1 MTPKTPAVVLLVM
14 EANHRGNSLLKLR
27 EKLMGLLRLQS
38 SGNSPPNYLLM
49 RSPIFFSKKRVVRFW
64 IQILLVLALVR
75 IAVVPSALYG
85 NPLGEQVVGGAA
97 GFSRPDAATLIV
109 NQHTDRAV
117 INWNSFSIANGELTK
132 FVQPNSTSSVLNRV
146 VTANPSQIYGTLQGN
161 GNVFLINPGG
171 VLVGAGGQVNTASFM
186 ASTRDVSTEDFMK
199 AGTMNFTGNSDASV
213 INQGKIEATSGDVFL
228 VAKEVKNE
236 GQIMAKD
243 GKVGLVSG
251 TSVTLETV
259 GPGRHYKVRLMD
271 VDSKPDN
278 SKTSE
283 AAAEIV
289 NEGVIEAANVELE
302 ATGNYLSLAIKNTG
316 TIRATGL
323 VQNADG
329 SVTLTGGEG
338 DVLNTGVVAALQKSV
353 NGAEQGGKIDIS
365 GRNIRAEDG
374 SLITAS
380 GQDGGGNVKIHS
392 KDTTLLAGRV
402 EAAGYSAKSKGGRVE
417 TLGTRV
423 GLRSGEINVDGG
435 AKGGTVLVGGD
446 YLGSNRDV
454 PNAKAVAMLPDA
466 KISANARENGDGG
479 KVILWSDEYTGFF
492 GKITAMGGAEGGN
505 GGFIE
510 TSSKNNLQ
518 AFGEAQASAPKG
530 FSGEWL
536 LDPYNVNIVNAG
548 PSGGGGFS
556 GGNPDIFAPTAN
568 NASVFNQDI
577 NRALNSGTS
586 VTITTGSA
594 GTGSQAGNITVAAD
608 ITKSK
613 DVPPDAPDVVLTLAA
628 ANDIIVL
635 DDVTISSTVGTL
647 GISLLADAD
656 SSGLGK
662 VDLRSGVVLGS
673 NAGDIVLQ
681 SASGLVIDST
691 VSIDATMLTS
701 ISTAIW
707 GGQRFSGNVTFQA
720 SPTTIPTTMGVGG
733 GAGSLQVTQAIVN
746 TVTLLDPSLA
756 TTAKAGSL
764 NLGSRAGGVVTL
776 GTLEAP
782 LGGSA
787 NIRLIS
793 GSGGVVQGAGGTG
806 LDVGAGM
813 AILETA
819 GPIGTS
825 TTPVLVNA
833 SQLGILTSGSS
844 FNVSSAQQLSR
855 LYVQTAGT
863 TATQKITDLLG
874 NLNYDVYENGLTSFI
889 GNTVPITAG
898 TGGFYVKS
906 GSIDFTYI
914 NTAGGITV
922 GVQGLM
928 ATPANWTSGIPFG
941 ILATQDPNANG
952 GQGAAATPGKVT
964 LSANG
969 LLVVTPST
977 GLVPQPTGT
986 ISPIS
991 AVSGGIFTGGGDLR
1005 IEALDLQIGN
1015 AYVSPTYTLNG
1026 AQTPSLYF
1034 GNILGPQLGP
1044 ALNTFTP
1051 VLSASALGAYDFGS
1065 RNAVGRDL
1073 VTSGQISGQ
1082 GGGLTL
1088 TTPGTIYGPN
1098 GITISDL
1105 GGISNVMSISNPE
1118 TWLMEANSIQIGG
1131 QNSGKLDL
1139 LTHDVDFGIV
1149 YTSVTQNNSTSTSY
1163 FYTIRYFENPYYS
1176 YTASGESDSAV
1187 PANGNQPVPRVLNG
1201 TVSLVSG
1208 TEAINL
1214 AEGADVNVN
1223 TLNTTAINGV
1233 NLTGNNGGRT
1243 GLYAGSGTANRI
1255 LYYGSIINNLTGRL
1269 GRTVLDTQVSQGSS
1283 WNALFAVGSGIYLGN
1298 STDAVSGVAVMGSD
1312 GSGNLKINSIQ
1323 LDQASLSAL
1332 GVGLG
1337 GFTGTAEVLI
1347 GAPDLATG
1355 TQASATATVSN
1366 GRVTAISVANGAGG
1380 SGYLKA
1386 PSVVVVMPKT
1396 PGQDQG
1402 VGGQQAS
1409 GKVTMV
1415 GGAVTAVTPVSG
1427 ANILSGAGYEA
1438 APVVNVVGGGI
1449 ALGAGRGVVDEY
1461 GQLGTIAAV
1470 QTGLGYTTAPTVTIS
1485 GGGGTGAVATAVIN
1499 NRGELTPFSV
1509 VNGGRGYKTTPT
1521 IVITDSTGTGAVA
1534 RPIMA
1539 GEPGNLTLI
1548 GIMPV
1553 TPGSGYSGTPTISI
1567 LGGNPGTAA
1576 TATAT
1581 TTSAGTLGSFVITQ
1595 KGSGYTSEPTITLT
1609 GGGVEI
1615 AQVRPYVDSDPLSGN
1630 YGRVMAYELAKG
1642 GAGYKTAPSVI
1653 VGVGG
1658 ADGQVG
1664 ELGVRSDVVDR
1675 NIGSGTITI
1684 VNSKLGAGLANLL
1697 ADDFDRPIWLN
1708 APVATGGAEGSDGGA
1723 AVTGSILME
1732 ASGQVLA
1739 NSGNAF
1745 RGILSTGNASVT
1757 EGDQALET
1765 SLSGD
1770 IRILALSMSAANTSQ
1785 LAKYSISQGL
1795 PVQVGSSAG
1804 GTAGGFQGQTFGTEK
1819 QGGEEGALRIY
1830 APAPGQM
1837 EGLIGQP
1844 LNPNLAI
1851 SSQPAVSND
1860 LQVFGLETAAGV
1872 SNRVRVEVGGEEGL
1886 LTLNTLESSGGIASL
1901 TAGQVTFIQASENG
1915 KAYLSNPTVIIT
1927 GGGVVPA
1934 AATSIISNGAL
1945 SNVVLGNAGE
1955 GYASSPAVTIT
1966 SVDGNGSGASV
1977 AARVEN
1983 GKVVGFTI
1991 LNPGFGYTL
2000 PPTITLAG
2008 PAGIQAAA
2016 TVGTLTTVS
2025 GIQSILINN
2034 NLLGAGYG
2042 SAPTVVISDS
2052 GANGGFGAAATAV
2065 INGKGQLTP
2074 YTVLNGGSGYGTAT
2088 PAVTI
2093 SGGGGSGATATAVM
2107 QNGVVIGIIPT
2118 SGGSGYTSAPTIT
2131 IAPPTSGTTA
2141 TATAFVPTGGSLL
2154 SFIVNQ
2160 AGSGYSAAT
2169 TTITLGPPARQATA
2183 TANLTN
2189 QQLTSYS
2196 ITDSG
2201 GGYASAP
2208 GVFLQ
2213 TGGTDPFNLDTD
2225 HAGFFS
2231 DRFSIFPNGTG
2242 LEKVTA
2248 SVVGI
2253 GPFTNQRPVNI
2264 GTVTPGSTS
2273 FVAADFQRFVADTLV
2288 VGTRKYLDPSVG
2300 AGVIT
2305 VSKQIIANTFN
2316 LTSLVLAGTR
2326 EIFDLGGTTG
2336 LSFTDLA
2343 IDAGGQVSL
2352 TGAGNKV
2359 HYFSGVIRDSGLS
2372 PEASFTLNSGLRT
2385 GDGLGTTPLTI
2396 GQVVVNAPEFSGRS
2410 FYQGI
2415 ETQDGD
2421 ITVRADDI
2429 ELTRVVGFLDTTGGG
2444 RIPVSTS
2451 VVTLSPLSTGGTRPI
2466 SINYNGP
2473 SKLDGTSA
2481 TASYFGLTSIQ
2492 VEAFGSGYTSVP
2504 TVTIT
2509 GGGGTGATGTAQ
2521 MVLGEIRTAGG
2532 IGSGYT
2538 SIPTVT
2544 ISAPTIA
2551 GGITAT
2557 AEAIVDFLLAS
2568 PTYGKVIGVRITNQG
2583 SGYTTGPTI
2592 TFSGGGG
2599 TTASTTS
2606 TLTVKSVLLAG
2617 GTGYITAPTVTIASP
2632 TTTDGVTATATG
2644 LLGSLNLRINNPAQL
2659 EMENIRAASVVIGA
2673 SSGGST
2679 LLSSAGNITLNT
2691 DFGYNYGLYPY
2702 APRTLA
2708 LATDGSVTL
2717 GISQIPPS
2725 PSPTP
2730 VTSSIKMPNFSVTA
2744 GGAVNLGQYLTAAAP
2759 NHTIN
2764 FISAL
2769 LTGANQS
2776 FTYSTGITSGPLTV
2790 ADLSSLGGA
2799 AGITTA
2805 SGGSVTLSA
2814 PNIVLPAFPPNAA
2827 GQSVNTINS
2836 GANVNISST
2845 ISGGKIQVAVME
2857 NFNSAYYAASTVVAA
2872 GNITMTSDRIE
2883 LGDDGVTNTPPPS
2896 NLSPAL
2902 LAANTTSGIVT
2913 LQTYTA
2919 GRAIT
2924 LGDKTTIDSNF
2935 TAAELSNIQGN
2946 ILRIGNSSA
2955 GAILVDDLIS
2965 LSITRLTGAFSLI
2978 GNSTI
2983 GDSGGSTGIS
2993 YAGGL
2998 RLSAN
3003 GQINFTGIGN
3013 NFGTV
3018 AANSNGN
3025 NIVLSSG
3032 AFSIGTADSL
3042 KGITALGSRVT
3053 LQPNVAGTAIDLG
3066 TKSGWS
3072 FTDSELD
3079 LVTASILQIGRND
3092 AFASGQITVSQALTL
3107 PTTVPTLSLWTGAG
3121 VADVGGS
3128 SGLSVTSLAIRAGTG
3143 AVSLDGTGNNV
3154 SNLAGVVSNGS
3165 FSFTDNDAS
3174 AAAPLNITTV
3184 DGISGIDTSAG
3195 NGVITLTANDMNIV
3209 QAVQA
3214 GSGVITLQP
3223 LTVNTNISLN
3233 DSTASLGL
3241 TTAELR
3247 FLSSSSTVIIGRAN
3261 GTGTISIGGNGSI
3274 NLSGRT
3280 YSFTLRGA
3288 SSPVI
3293 FNGGMTLANSKTF
3306 TMNVGTGAVT
3316 SPFIGTDI
3324 TIGGTGV
3331 LSIVS
3336 AGSVGTL
3343 SAPLTTSVAELSGAS
3358 VAAASTATSS
3368 GLFLSNATALDVTG
3382 DVRVTGNASAPGNI
3396 SLTTLTDGLG
3406 IATGTSTG
3414 SVTSTDGSV
3423 ALTGATTV
3431 AIGRAVSAAK
3441 TLTAT
3446 AAGGALVTGA
3456 AGTLTAGGDITGT
3469 GTTTVTLDGAI
3480 NSGGAITATAFGGA
3494 LVTGVTG
3501 TLTAEGDVTG
3511 TGTTAVTVDGAV
3523 NSGGAIS
3530 FTATTPLTG
3539 TFANSAAITSTLLNA
3554 LNPDGTLSPTIR
3566 LQADTLTLGRTVTA
3580 ANGSGGILLE
3590 PLSVSRNIEVFGA
3603 AQTVLPG
3610 FFIGNTA
3617 FGFLGGT
3624 APVTIGRLN
3633 GTGTVL
3639 VHAKAGINRNLTI
3652 QAGAQPFSL
3661 TPTFTIDGSVT
3672 TTGSDLAF
3680 NGGGG
3685 YLLLDAGIS
3694 IDSGSGS
3701 ISLTGQKVEINGA
3714 VVAGFLGNVYNG
3726 GTGGAYLNY
3735 VGPPTPGVN
3744 DLVLSGTGTI
3754 TTGTFGFG
3762 GNGIVYVGNTTVGGS
3777 SSIGGVTI
3785 NSQGLS
3791 LSSLTKIRLEGN
3803 ITSVGDPLTIDGNLY
3818 LTGDRVIS
3826 MGGGNLKLLGGV
3838 NSLNGLQNLNLNMGT
3853 GTLTLAGGTSTDRMG
3868 TLTIDQPSTI
3878 QFGQALAN
3886 GQPELGLTMGFTEDF
3901 NLTSA
3906 VNLDGTLNIA
3916 LTGYSG
3922 ANLFLGNFSEATSAT
3937 APLSLATVGGGN
3949 ITTGAV
3955 SVSAFTVTSSGAAA
3969 LGGAV
3974 TTTGATTLTA
3984 GTSLS
3989 TQDITAS
3996 TLDVS
4001 AGTSAVLDG
4010 PVNTSASGG
4019 ITITTPSLET
4029 GSKVTA
4035 ALGGVEIFAD
4045 TMSLAEEVTATN
4057 GNVQVGPSAAASQ
4070 LVLGGA
4076 GMTSSTLLKLQA
4088 PRGTVILGRTDGTG
4102 GILVAGAVDLSTS
4115 RTSNY
4120 EFLGLSGGLTFQGTV
4135 TLPSADGMLT
4145 LNLGVGDV
4153 TSSGGLDY
4161 SGNVLQITQAR
4172 DVNIGTLIPTFG
4184 SMAQSFRSIHL
4195 RNYGSLTIAG
4205 PIDASGSGT
4214 GTISIRTLSG
4224 DLTLASTIKG
4234 GLIQLGAAQNFNNQA
4249 GASPFTNRGGGRTL
4263 IYSVGQRFDT
4273 PYNFAGLNGFGV
4285 AFGQAY
4291 GSMPSSGNYL
4301 VYSSYADVGLA
4312 NGWQYGS
4319 FFAGNS
4325 VSALM
4330 PYGLFEDVNRLYQP
4344 NARSFNLEYM
4354 LYPDRVEPE
4363 TRTLPAAMFGNLE
4376 KQLGRPPTLEEIQ
4389 AREVAVREAAMVKK
4403 GAILERS
4410 SFDPAIEEKD
4420 EEERAEGEK
4429 VEKSDGGVPQAKVER
4444 IEPIRD
4450 GAKPM
4455 ARLPVSAPQ
4464 AGKTPTSKQGSNG
4477 PILRAGPIRSVA
4489 LLRPAAPTEGSH
4501 ADMLSKESALLD
4513 AKSVIEQERASAEV
4527 GIAPPIAAGR

>member
-1 MTPKTPAVVLLVM
+1 LTPKTPAVVLLVM
-14 EANHRGNSLLKLR
+14 EANFRGNSLLKLS

-171 VLVGAGGQVNTASFM
+171 ALVGAGGQVNTASFM

-278 SKTSE
+278 SKASE

-365 GRNIRAEDG
+365 GRNITAEEG

-380 GQDGGGNVKIHS
+380 GQEGGGNVKIQS
-392 KDTTLLAGRV
+392 KNTTMLAGRV
-402 EAAGYSAKSKGGRVE
+402 EATGYSAKSKGGRVE
-417 TLGTRV
+417 ALGTRV

-454 PNAKAVAMLPDA
+454 PNAKSVAMLPDA
-466 KISANARENGDGG
+466 KISANARENGEGG

-492 GKITAMGGAEGGN
+492 GKIAALGGAEGGN

-536 LDPYNVNIVNAG
+536 LDPYNVTIVNAG
-548 PSGGGGFS
+548 PSGRGGFS
-556 GGNPDIFAPTAN
+556 GGNPDIFVPTAN
-568 NASVFNQDI
+568 SASVFNQDI

-586 VTITTGSA
+586 VTITTGSS
-594 GTGSQAGNITVAAD
+594 GTGSQAGNITVSAD
-608 ITKSK
+608 ITKTK
-613 DVPPDAPDVVLTLAA
+613 DTPPTSPDVVLTLSA
-628 ANDIIVL
+628 ANNILIL
-635 DDVTISSTVGTL
+635 DEFTISSTAGSL
-647 GISLLADAD
+647 GISLLADSD
-656 SSGLGK
+656 KSGVGF
-662 VDLRSGVVLGS
+662 VDLRQNVSLKS
-673 NAGDIVLQ
+673 NAGNIVLQ
-681 SASGLVIDST
+681 SASGLAINST

-707 GGQRFSGNVTFQA
+707 GGQDFSGNVTFQA
-720 SPTTIPTTMGVGG
+720 SPTTIPTTMGLGG
-733 GAGSLQVTQAIVN
+733 GAGSLQVTQAMVN

-764 NLGSRAGGVVTL
+764 NLGSRSGGVVTL

-793 GSGGVVQGAGGTG
+793 GLGGVVQGAGGTG

-844 FNVSSAQQLSR
+844 FNVSSAQQLTR

-863 TATQKITDLLG
+863 TATQKITDLGG
-874 NLNYDVYENGLTSFI
+874 NLKYDVYENGLTSFI
-889 GNTVPITAG
+889 GNTVPVTAG

-952 GQGAAATPGKVT
+952 GQGPAATPGKVT

-986 ISPIS
+986 TGAISR

-1065 RNAVGRDL
+1065 RNAVGRGI

-1082 GGGLTL
+1082 GGALTL

-1105 GGISNVMSISNPE
+1105 GGLSNVMSISNPE

-1176 YTASGESDSAV
+1176 YTASGESDLAV
-1187 PANGNQPVPRVLNG
+1187 PANGNQPIPRVLNG

-1233 NLTGNNGGRT
+1233 NLTGNNGGAA
-1243 GLYAGSGTANRI
+1243 GLYAGSGTVNRK
-1255 LYYGSIINNLTGRL
+1255 LNYGSIINNLTGRL

-1283 WNALFAVGSGIYLGN
+1283 WNALFAVGSGLYLGN

-1312 GSGNLKINSIQ
+1312 GSGNLRINSIQ

-1366 GRVTAISVANGAGG
+1366 GRVTGISVAPGAGG

-1427 ANILSGAGYEA
+1427 ANLLSGAGYEA

-1449 ALGAGRGVVDEY
+1449 ALGAGRAVVNEY
-1461 GQLGTIAAV
+1461 GQIGTIAAV

-1697 ADDFDRPIWLN
+1697 ADDVYRPIWLN

-1804 GTAGGFQGQTFGTEK
+1804 GTPGGFQGQTFGSQK
-1819 QGGEEGALRIY
+1819 LGGEEGALRIY

-1860 LQVFGLETAAGV
+1860 LQVFGLETSAGT

-1886 LTLNTLESSGGIASL
+1886 LTLNTFESSGGVVSL
-1901 TAGQVTFIQASENG
+1901 TAGQVTFIQAAENG

-2183 TANLTN
+2183 NANLTN

-2201 GGYASAP
+2201 GGYASVP

-2473 SKLDGTSA
+2473 SKLDGTAA

-2492 VEAFGSGYTSVP
+2492 VEAFGSGYTTVP

-2521 MVLGEIRTAGG
+2521 MVLGEINTLGG

-2538 SIPTVT
+2538 STPTVT

-2551 GGITAT
+2551 GGTRAT
-2557 AEAIVDFLLAS
+2557 AEAVVDFLPSS

-2583 SGYTTGPTI
+2583 SGYTTSPTI

-2599 TTASTTS
+2599 STASTTS

-2659 EMENIRAASVVIGA
+2659 ELENIRAASVVIGA

-2708 LATDGSVTL
+2708 LATDGGVTL

-2725 PSPTP
+2725 PSPIP

-2776 FTYSTGITSGPLTV
+2776 FTYSTGITSVPLTV

-2924 LGDKTTIDSNF
+2924 LGDKTTVDSNF
-2935 TAAELSNIQGN
+2935 TAAELTNIQGN
-2946 ILRIGNSSA
+2946 ILRIGNSTA

-2965 LSITRLTGAFSLI
+2965 LSTTRLTGAFSLI

-2993 YAGGL
+2993 YEGGL

-3003 GQINFTGIGN
+3003 GQINFTGVGN

-3042 KGITALGSRVT
+3042 TGITGLGSRVT
-3053 LQPNVAGTAIDLG
+3053 LQPNVAGTAINLG

-3092 AFASGQITVSQALTL
+3092 ALASGQITVSGPVTL
-3107 PTTVPTLSLWTGAG
+3107 SASKVPTLSLWTGAG
-3121 VADVGGS
+3121 VADAGGS

-3154 SNLAGVVSNGS
+3154 SNLAGVVSNGA
-3165 FSFTDNDAS
+3165 FSFTDNVAS

-3184 DGISGIDTSAG
+3184 DGLSGIDTSAG
-3195 NGVITLTANDMNIV
+3195 NGAITLTANDMNIA

-3223 LTVNTNISLN
+3223 LDPTTNISLN
-3233 DSTASLGL
+3233 DPTASLAL
-3241 TTAELR
+3241 STAELQ
-3247 FLSSSSTVIIGRAN
+3247 FLSSTSTVIIGRAN

-3274 NLSGRT
+3274 NLIGGA

-3288 SSPVI
+3288 SSPVV

-3306 TMNVGTGAVT
+3306 TLNVGTGAVA
-3316 SPFIGTDI
+3316 SPFVGTDI

-3331 LSIVS
+3331 LSIVDS
-3336 AGSVGTL
+3336 TGAVAAGSVGTL
-3343 SAPLTTSVAELSGAS
+3343 IAPLTTSVAQLSGALI
-3358 VAAASTATSS
+3358 AAASTATSS
-3368 GLFLSNATALDVTG
+3368 GLFLSNVSALDVTG
-3382 DVRVTGNASAPGNI
+3382 AVSVTGNTTALGNI
-3396 SLTTLTDGLG
+3396 NLTTSAGGLSN
-3406 IATGTSTG
+3406 STG
-3414 SVTSTDGSV
+3414 SITSTDGSV
-3423 ALTGATTV
+3423 TLLGATTV
-3431 AIGRAVSAAK
+3431 TIGRAVSAAT

-3446 AAGGALVTGA
+3446 ASGGALVTGA
-3456 AGTLTAGGDITGT
+3456 AGTLTAGG
-3469 GTTTVTLDGAI
+3469 
-3480 NSGGAITATAFGGA
+3480 N
-3494 LVTGVTG
+3494 
-3501 TLTAEGDVTG
+3501 VTG
-3511 TGTTAVTVDGAV
+3511 TGTTAVTIGGAV
-3523 NSGGAIS
+3523 NSGGTVS
-3530 FTATTPLTG
+3530 FRATTPLTG
-3539 TFANSAAITSTLLNA
+3539 TFANTAAITSTLRNPLNS
-3554 LNPDGTLSPTIR
+3554 DGTFSPTIT
-3566 LQADTLTLGRTVTA
+3566 LQADTVNLGAVVTA
-3580 ANGSGGILLE
+3580 QPTDPTGKLSGSILLE
-3590 PLSVSRNIEVFGA
+3590 PVSVGRNIEVFGA

-3610 FFIGNTA
+3610 FFISDA
-3617 FGFLGGT
+3617 YFGFLGGA
-3624 APVTIGRLN
+3624 APVTIGRLD

-3639 VHAKAGINRNLTI
+3639 VHGRAGINRNLTI
-3652 QAGAQPFSL
+3652 QAGAQPFAL

-3694 IDSGSGS
+3694 IDSGAGS
-3701 ISLTGQKVEINGA
+3701 ISLTGQKVEINGD

-3735 VGPPTPGVN
+3735 VGPPTPIVN
-3744 DLVLSGTGTI
+3744 DLLLSGTGTI

-3762 GNGIVYVGNTTVGGS
+3762 GNGVVYVGNTNVGGS

-3791 LSSLTKIRLEGN
+3791 LSSKTKISLEGN
-3803 ITSVGDPLTIDGNLY
+3803 ITSVGDPLTINGNLF

-3838 NSLNGLQNLNLNMGT
+3838 NSVSGFENLNLNMGS
-3853 GTLTLAGGTSTDRMG
+3853 GGLTLAGGNPFRTDRMG
-3868 TLTIDQPSTI
+3868 TLTVNLPGTI
-3878 QFGQALAN
+3878 QFGQALAKD
-3886 GQPELGLTMGFTEDF
+3886 QPQLGLTMGFTEDF
-3901 NLTSA
+3901 NLTSP
-3906 VNLDGTLNIA
+3906 VTLDGTLNIA
-3916 LTGYSG
+3916 LTGYNG
-3922 ANLFLGNFSEATSAT
+3922 ANLVLGNFSEATSAT
-3937 APLSLATVGGGN
+3937 APLALTTVGGGD

-3955 SVSAFTVTSSGAAA
+3955 AVSSLTVTSSGSAT

-3974 TTTGATTLTA
+3974 NTTGATTLTA
-3984 GTSLS
+3984 ATSLS
-3989 TQDITAS
+3989 TQGITAS

-4029 GSKVTA
+4029 GSNMTA
-4035 ALGGVEIFAD
+4035 ALGGIQIFAD
-4045 TMSLAEEVTATN
+4045 AMSLAEEVTATE
-4057 GNVQVGPSAAASQ
+4057 GNVQVGPYAAASQ

-4088 PRGTVILGRTDGTG
+4088 PKGTVILGRADGTG

-4115 RTSNY
+4115 ETSNY
-4120 EFLGLSGGLTFQGTV
+4120 EFRGLSGGLTFQGTV

-4263 IYSVGQRFDT
+4263 VYSAGQRFDT

-4363 TRTLPAAMFGNLE
+4363 TRTLPAAMLGNLE
-4376 KQLGRPPTLEEIQ
+4376 EQLGRPPTLEEIQ

-4464 AGKTPTSKQGSNG
+4464 AGKSPTSKQGSNG

-4489 LLRPAAPTEGSH
+4489 LLRPAAPSEGSH